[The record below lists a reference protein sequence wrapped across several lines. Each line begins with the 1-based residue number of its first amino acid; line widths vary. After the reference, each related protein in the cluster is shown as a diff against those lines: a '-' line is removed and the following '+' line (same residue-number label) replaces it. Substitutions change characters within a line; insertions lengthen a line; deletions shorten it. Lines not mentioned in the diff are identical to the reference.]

1 MSAAYLFFDEEALEF
16 VAYHA
21 SNPPPSA
28 KPDPSGFGLSIGAD
42 ESGLSIGADEWGLS
56 IGADEWTLQVMRD

>member
-42 ESGLSIGADEWGLS
+42 EWNLNMAAD
-56 IGADEWTLQVMRD
+56 DWTLQVMRD

>member
-42 ESGLSIGADEWGLS
+42 EWGLS